1 MQVLFIVLN
10 DLSYEADILKVFIDK
25 KVRGATIIDSE
36 GMAKAVMQ
44 NEGLDFFY
52 NGPFANSLPKNIG
65 DSKTFFT
72 VIPNDDLLKEL
83 VEEIQRLL
91 LSSNQQTV
99 GFMFAVPVSGIYPL
113 KKKTLI

>member
-52 NGPFANSLPKNIG
+52 NGPFANSLPKNVG

>member
-10 DLSYEADILKVFIDK
+10 DLSYESEILKVFIEK

-36 GMAKAVMQ
+36 GMAKAVLK
-44 NEGLDFFY
+44 NEGADFFF

-72 VIPNDDLLKEL
+72 VIPNDELLQEL
-83 VEEIQRLL
+83 VSDIQKLL
-91 LSSNQQTV
+91 LTSNSETI
-99 GFMFAVPVSGIYPL
+99 GFMFAVPVQGIYPL
-113 KKKTLI
+113 KKKTK

>member
-10 DLSYEADILKVFIDK
+10 DLSYEAEILKVFIDK

-44 NEGLDFFY
+44 NEGLDFFFD
-52 NGPFANSLPKNIG
+52 GPFANSLPKNIG

-72 VIPNDDLLKEL
+72 VIPNDELLKEL
-83 VEEIQRLL
+83 VDEIQRLL
-91 LSSNQQTV
+91 HTSNQETI
-99 GFMFAVPVSGIYPL
+99 GFMFAIPVSGIYPL
-113 KKKTLI
+113 KKKNI

>member
-10 DLSYEADILKVFIDK
+10 DLSYEGEILKVFIDK

-44 NEGLDFFY
+44 NEGLDFFFS
-52 NGPFANSLPKNIG
+52 GPFANSLPKNIG

-72 VIPNDDLLKEL
+72 VIPNDDLLKDL
-83 VEEIQRLL
+83 VDEIQRLL
-91 LSSNQQTV
+91 STSNQETV

-113 KKKTLI
+113 KKKNI

>member
-10 DLSYEADILKVFIDK
+10 DLSYESEILKVFIDK

-36 GMAKAVMQ
+36 GMAKAVMKS
-44 NEGLDFFY
+44 EGMDFFF
-52 NGPFANSLPKNIG
+52 NGPFAQSFPKNIG

-72 VIPNDDLLKEL
+72 VIPKDELLDEL
-83 VEEIQRLL
+83 VESIQKLL
-91 LSSNQQTV
+91 YTSHQQTI

-113 KKKTLI
+113 KKKNN

>member
-10 DLSYEADILKVFIDK
+10 DLSYESEILKVFIDK

-44 NEGLDFFY
+44 NEGLEFFY
-52 NGPFANSLPKNIG
+52 SGPFANSLPKNIG
-65 DSKTFFT
+65 ESKTFFT

-83 VEEIQRLL
+83 VDEIQKLL
-91 LSSNQQTV
+91 YTSKEETV

-113 KKKTLI
+113 KKKRIS